1 MTKAERHRRDE
12 QCLQAYQKEQD
23 KQGNALPF
31 GEPYAAIFPP
41 EAQKYR
47 NPERPGFYKCVV
59 RHEPAGEDK
68 FWCSEMICYW
78 DGSDW
83 NREDGGP
90 LRHGV
95 QKWKAL

>member
-1 MTKAERHRRDE
+1 M
-12 QCLQAYQKEQD
+12 
-23 KQGNALPF
+23 NP
-31 GEPYAAIFPP
+31 EPYATIFPP

-47 NPERPGFYKCVV
+47 NPETVGFYQCVV